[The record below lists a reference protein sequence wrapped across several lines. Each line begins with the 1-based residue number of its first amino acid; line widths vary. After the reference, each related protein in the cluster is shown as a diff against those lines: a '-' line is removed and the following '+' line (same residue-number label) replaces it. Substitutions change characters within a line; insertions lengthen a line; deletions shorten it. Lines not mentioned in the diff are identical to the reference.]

1 MKNNELMNVFVQ
13 LDILLQYTKSQYN
26 LYDIY

>member
-1 MKNNELMNVFVQ
+1 MNVFVQ